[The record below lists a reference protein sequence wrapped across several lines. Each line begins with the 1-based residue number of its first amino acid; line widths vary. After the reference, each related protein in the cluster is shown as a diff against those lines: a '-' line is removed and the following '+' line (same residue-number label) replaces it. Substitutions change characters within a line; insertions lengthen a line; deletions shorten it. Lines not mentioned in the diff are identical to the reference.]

1 MLNIISDSKRHLNE
15 SLTSHKIVD
24 KIYNVSFKVS
34 NKISQYVY
42 FLVTFQ
48 YLFVE
53 NIIRN
58 KTKRKKRKKKSCEL
72 FSTIYTHTFIT
83 RVYIAILERFISIKW

>member
-58 KTKRKKRKKKSCEL
+58 KKKKKKIMRII
-72 FSTIYTHTFIT
+72 FHNIHPYFYHTCIHRDT
-83 RVYIAILERFISIKW
+83 RTLY